1 MKLLQKIPIQDG
13 EKPKYFGE
21 ITEMDGSSHLWFGDK
36 KSCLH
41 LATDKA
47 TNHIVGA
54 YFDWQETL
62 KGYYNVFY
70 QILTNYGIP
79 NQFKTDNR
87 TVFNYNKL
95 NEDKQ
100 TSDKDVLT
108 QFGYACK
115 QFGVSLNTSSVSQSK
130 ALIERDNGTFQ
141 GRLINELS
149 LNNITTIEEANE
161 YLINI
166 FVPKFNTKF
175 ALDYRKF
182 ESVYESSPTLEKIN
196 YTLAILTTRKIDNGN
211 SIKYKNEYYQPY
223 ENNELKCF
231 RPKTECLVIKAFNG
245 ELLVT
250 IDDKIYELR
259 KLQTHKKYSEEFDF
273 VSESK
278 EEKKKYI
285 PPMTHPWRLTSF
297 KKHIH
302 NVYMPKPI

>member
-1 MKLLQKIPIQDG
+1 
-13 EKPKYFGE
+13 
-21 ITEMDGSSHLWFGDK
+21 MDGSSHLWFGDK

-297 KKHIH
+297 KKQLERAHTQR
-302 NVYMPKPI
+302 VYA